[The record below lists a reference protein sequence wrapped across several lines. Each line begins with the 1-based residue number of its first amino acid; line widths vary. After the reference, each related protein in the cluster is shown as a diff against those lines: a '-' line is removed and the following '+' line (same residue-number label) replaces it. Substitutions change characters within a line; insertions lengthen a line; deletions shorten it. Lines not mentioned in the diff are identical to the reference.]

1 MCKRLDY
8 ADFRRRFGL
17 RFAVVSSS
25 LVGRCCTGVFSFYLK
40 WQLKKECFFLVWLVR
55 ACDHAGDAGF
65 PQQLNVAR

>member
-17 RFAVVSSS
+17 RFAVPSS
-25 LVGRCCTGVFSFYLK
+25 LVGRCCSGVFSLAQV
-40 WQLKKECFFLVWLVR
+40 QLKKECFFLVWLVR

-65 PQQLNVAR
+65 HNS